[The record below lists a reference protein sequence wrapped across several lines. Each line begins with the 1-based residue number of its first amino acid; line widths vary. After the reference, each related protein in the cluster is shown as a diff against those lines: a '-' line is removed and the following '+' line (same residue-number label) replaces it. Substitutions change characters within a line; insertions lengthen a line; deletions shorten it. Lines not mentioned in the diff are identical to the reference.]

1 MFYRIY
7 FNSSV
12 RGAAVLEDHK
22 SGHRNRLKA
31 KYIENSANLVYD
43 YEALELLLT
52 YAIPRRDVKPIAKAL
67 LEHFGTLEN
76 VFAAK
81 EKQLCAVNGVG
92 QNTAVLITLVKDLQI
107 RCAKSKNKNIK
118 SLSSSDLASEYFEN
132 LLADQSKE
140 KFLLVSLDNSN
151 RLIACH
157 TIAEGDINHIDINP
171 RDIMETV
178 LLDNASR
185 VLIAHNH
192 PAGGAE
198 PSANDVDLT
207 LNVRNI
213 LSSVN
218 VKLTDHII
226 VGERETLSMR
236 STQRFSRYFTKENQL
251 DYNR

>member
-1 MFYRIY
+1 M
-7 FNSSV
+7 

-107 RCAKSKNKNIK
+107 RCAKRKNKV
-118 SLSSSDLASEYFEN
+118 DLP
-132 LLADQSKE
+132 LLAGKRGNFFVLYGKSGCL
-140 KFLLVSLDNSN
+140 FMANSL
-151 RLIACH
+151 
-157 TIAEGDINHIDINP
+157 
-171 RDIMETV
+171 
-178 LLDNASR
+178 
-185 VLIAHNH
+185 
-192 PAGGAE
+192 
-198 PSANDVDLT
+198 
-207 LNVRNI
+207 
-213 LSSVN
+213 
-218 VKLTDHII
+218 
-226 VGERETLSMR
+226 
-236 STQRFSRYFTKENQL
+236 
-251 DYNR
+251 